1 LGNATTI
8 SGPERKAPKVRAT
21 TSTMV
26 KKMSDKYLIKRIIAL
41 ALKIKDTESLSEV
54 AEELRTME
62 LEKMF
67 TTKEGKYYKLNT

>member
-1 LGNATTI
+1 
-8 SGPERKAPKVRAT
+8 
-21 TSTMV
+21 
-26 KKMSDKYLIKRIIAL
+26 MSDTYLIKRIIAL
-41 ALKIKDTESLSEV
+41 ALKIKDTESLSEA